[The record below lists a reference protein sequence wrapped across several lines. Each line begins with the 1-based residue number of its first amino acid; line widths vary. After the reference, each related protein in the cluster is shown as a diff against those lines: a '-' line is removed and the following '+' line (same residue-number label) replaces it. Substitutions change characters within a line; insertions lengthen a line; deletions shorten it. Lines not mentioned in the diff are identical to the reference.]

1 MRASTKGEPSRIET
15 QTFPGA
21 AHTFFQYFEPVV
33 KKAFA

>member
-15 QTFPGA
+15 QTSPGA
-21 AHTFFQYFEPVV
+21 AHTFFQYFEPAV